1 MDGTYITA
9 IRTAAVSGIAA
20 KFFTRTD
27 SEVLTIIG
35 TGIQGT
41 YHALSLN
48 HILPNIKTIR
58 ILDKYESSMKSFQ
71 EAVGPI
77 LGSKVTIEVAK
88 SYEDAMTGSDVIVTA
103 TSRLTE
109 TIFSDEWVK
118 PGALVLPIHSRGWN
132 KNVITKMDK
141 MVTDDWEQFTHF
153 VSGRYDLPD
162 THTELSEVVTGK
174 KPGREDDQE
183 WIIDFNIGLAIHD
196 IVMAGRVLELA
207 KKLGV
212 GLELELIDLSVPIP
226 LPPIVWDSSVCFGI
240 LLTMY

>member
-1 MDGTYITA
+1 MGGTYITA

-20 KFFTRTD
+20 RCLARKD

-35 TGIQGT
+35 TGVQGT
-41 YHALSLN
+41 YHALCLT
-48 HILPNIKTIR
+48 HILPSIKTIR

-71 EAVGPI
+71 EAIGSIV
-77 LGSKVTIEVAK
+77 GSKVTIEVAK
-88 SYEDAMTGSDVIVTA
+88 SYEDAITGSDVIVTA

-132 KNVITKMDK
+132 KDVLVKMDK
-141 MVTDDWEQFTHF
+141 MVTDDWDQFIHF
-153 VSGRYDLPD
+153 VSGRYDLPN

-174 KPGREDDQE
+174 KPGRENDQE
-183 WIIDFNIGLAIHD
+183 RIIDFNIGLAVHD

-207 KKLGV
+207 KKQGV
-212 GLELELIDLSVPIP
+212 GKKLELIDTSVPIP
-226 LPPIVWDSSVCFGI
+226 LPRIV
-240 LLTMY
+240 